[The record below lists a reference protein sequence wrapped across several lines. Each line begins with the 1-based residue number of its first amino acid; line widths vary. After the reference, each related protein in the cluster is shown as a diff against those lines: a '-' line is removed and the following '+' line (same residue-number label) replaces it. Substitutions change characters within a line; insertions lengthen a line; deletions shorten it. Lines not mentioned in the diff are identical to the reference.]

1 MFLSDEEEQISL
13 HLDNG
18 ELTRSPPLMLSN
30 PISIDVLSSA
40 IGLPESPKKLAGT
53 FPEAN
58 AVPEEHEKIRPEQN
72 IKDLEG
78 TFCGIPK

>member
-18 ELTRSPPLMLSN
+18 ELTRSPPLMHSN

-40 IGLPESPKKLAGT
+40 IGLPESPKMFAGT

-58 AVPEEHEKIRPEQN
+58 AVPEHEKIRLEQN